1 MAIVTIPECLT
12 VTGKA
17 VTQDQL
23 ERAQIH
29 VDIHA
34 EVDMDDVDALGRVDA
49 RDLKQLKWAVCFQA
63 AWLPSQVELEA
74 RTDLVEI
81 AGAAAD
87 GGVTLRDELSIRLA
101 PLARSCLERLSWKRP
116 ATTRDRTRA
125 RERPAY
131 VPAPGIVVHTDP
143 GDNPGQA
150 ADFLSSSGPF
160 WGTPTDE

>member
-1 MAIVTIPECLT
+1 MAIVTVAEVLT
-12 VTGKA
+12 VSGKA
-17 VTQDQL
+17 VTQDQVD
-23 ERAQIH
+23 RAQIH

-34 EVDMDDVDALGRVDA
+34 EIDMDDTAVLGRVDA

-81 AGAAAD
+81 AGAASD

-131 VPAPGIVVHTDP
+131 VPSPGIVVSHDP

-150 ADFLSSSGPF
+150 AEFLSSSGPF

>member
-1 MAIVTIPECLT
+1 MAIVTVAEVLT
-12 VTGKA
+12 VSGKA
-17 VTQDQL
+17 VTQDQVD
-23 ERAQIH
+23 RAQIH

-34 EVDMDDVDALGRVDA
+34 EIDMDDTDVLARVDA

-81 AGAAAD
+81 AGAASD

-131 VPAPGIVVHTDP
+131 VPSPGIVVSHDP

-150 ADFLSSSGPF
+150 AEFLSSSGPF

>member
-1 MAIVTIPECLT
+1 MAIVTISECT
-12 VTGKA
+12 AVTGKT
-17 VTQDQL
+17 VTQPDL

-34 EVDMDDVDALGRVDA
+34 EVDMDDTAALGRVDA

-74 RTDLVEI
+74 RTDLVRI
-81 AGAAAD
+81 AGAASD
-87 GGVTLRDELSIRLA
+87 GGVELRDELSIRLA

-125 RERPAY
+125 RERPPY

-150 ADFLSSSGPF
+150 DAFLSDTGPF
-160 WGTPTDE
+160 WGTPDDE